1 MSAYIPLAASYDEL
15 TQDVPYEAFA
25 DFYEQIFARYGMK
38 PQMLL
43 DLACGTGTLTCI
55 LANRGYEM
63 IGTDASGEM
72 LSQAMEKAADL
83 EESKRPM
90 LLCQSMEELDLYGTV
105 SAAVCSLDG
114 FNYLPP
120 DTIPEVLRR
129 LRLFIEPGGLLIFD
143 VNTPEK
149 LMGLDGEVFI
159 DETDDVFCVWRA
171 EFDYD
176 ENACIYGM
184 DIFSLE
190 GDTWQRSQE
199 EHVEYAHSCDFLSDA
214 LVNAGFGEISVFA
227 ELHMEEPRDGE
238 NRIFFAARRL

>member
-1 MSAYIPLAASYDEL
+1 VSAYIPLAASYDEL

-25 DFYEQIFARYGMK
+25 DFYEEIFSRYGK
-38 PQMLL
+38 TPQMLL

-72 LSQAMEKAADL
+72 LSQAMEKASEL
-83 EESKRPM
+83 EERKRPM

-120 DTIPEVLRR
+120 EALPEVLRR
-129 LRLFIEPGGLLIFD
+129 LRLFIEPDGLLIFD

-149 LMGLDGEVFI
+149 LIGLDGEVFI

-171 EFDYD
+171 EYDHD
-176 ENACIYGM
+176 ENACVYGM
-184 DIFSLE
+184 DIFTLD
-190 GDTWQRSQE
+190 GDSWQRSQE
-199 EHVEYAHSCDFLSDA
+199 EHVEYAHTREFLTDA
-214 LVNAGFGEISVFA
+214 LHSAGFGEISVFA
-227 ELHMEEPRDGE
+227 ELLMEEPRDGE
-238 NRIFFAARRL
+238 NRIFFAAKRL